1 MSAVRQRLPYLVVH
15 FLAVTCNQ
23 NDPRRLVDLLA
34 ATPQPLSIPELLALD
49 RDAAQS
55 SVYRNLA
62 VLELAGVVNRIVT
75 ADEFARFEL
84 AEEMSGHHHHHLIC
98 TSCGSVQ
105 DITLPTSVENTVTRE
120 LQRVAIRHG
129 FSPTG
134 HQMDLVGV
142 CAGCQ

>member
-1 MSAVRQRLPYLVVH
+1 MYPSG
-15 FLAVTCNQ
+15 
-23 NDPRRLVDLLA
+23 RRRIVDLLA
-34 ATPQPLSIPELLALD
+34 ATPQPLSIPEMLALD